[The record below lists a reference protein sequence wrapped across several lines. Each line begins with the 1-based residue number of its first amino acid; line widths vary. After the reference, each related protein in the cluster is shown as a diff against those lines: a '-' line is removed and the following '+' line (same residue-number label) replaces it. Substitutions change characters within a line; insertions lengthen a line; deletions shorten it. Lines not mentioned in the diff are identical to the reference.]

1 MLSPSGNWPAILLPA
16 STIRLCLAGHGV
28 VFDLA
33 VKVETYLAALFAIGM
48 GIARA
53 SRPVFPSSIRTP
65 SIWRRI
71 CLRMSLMQ
79 TRAACMVRGRHPLIE
94 RRQDRTLKPHA
105 HSPH

>member
-1 MLSPSGNWPAILLPA
+1 VLSPSGNWPAILLPA

-33 VKVETYLAALFAIGM
+33 VMVETLAASIFAIGM

-53 SRPVFPSSIRTP
+53 SGPVFPSAIRTP

-79 TRAACMVRGRHPLIE
+79 DSSLRLAWRGAGTI
-94 RRQDRTLKPHA
+94 
-105 HSPH
+105 